1 MKKSKGQTID
11 SLYKNKEMPKKQ
23 NKKSKGKKQK
33 KDNEVINLDNEI
45 IIGMTLKEEPK
56 KTKKNKKQPKIKNK
70 TTKKSSSTKKQTTR
84 KKPKNKKKSI
94 KIQILKWVVLLALLA
109 TAIILFLLSSV
120 FNITDIVIEN
130 NKKISEQEIV
140 KLSGLNK
147 NENMFKITN
156 KKIREG
162 VKQNA
167 YIEDVV
173 ITRELTGKIKLKV
186 IERTPTY
193 MIKFANG
200 YAYINNQGYIL
211 EVSEEALE
219 VPIISGLKTPSE
231 DIKAGNRLVVDDL
244 KELENIIKI
253 METAKNTSIANI
265 ITEFD
270 ISNSNNYKLIIASE
284 GKTVQFG
291 DLNNINVKILKIEF
305 ILEQEKGREGEIYF
319 QNTEKAVF
327 REKV

>member
-1 MKKSKGQTID
+1 MKKSKGQTVD
-11 SLYKNKEMPKKQ
+11 LLYKSKEKPKKQ
-23 NKKSKGKKQK
+23 NKKTKNKKQK
-33 KDNEVINLDNEI
+33 SDNEVINLDNEI

-56 KTKKNKKQPKIKNK
+56 KTKEKKEQPKTKVKKIKKSTNK
-70 TTKKSSSTKKQTTR
+70 VQKTKKRPKTKK
-84 KKPKNKKKSI
+84 KNI
-94 KIQILKWVVLLALLA
+94 KLKIVKWIFLLALLA

-120 FNITDIVIEN
+120 FNITDIVVEN

-140 KLSGLNK
+140 NLSGLVK
-147 NENMFKITN
+147 NENMFKTTN
-156 KKIREG
+156 KKIKEG
-162 VKQNA
+162 IKQNP

-173 ITRELTGKIKLKV
+173 ITRELSGKVKLKV

-211 EVSEEALE
+211 EISEEALHL
-219 VPIISGLKTPSE
+219 PIITGFKTSSE
-231 DIKAGNRLVVDDL
+231 EIKAGNRLVVDDL
-244 KELENIIKI
+244 KELENVIKI
-253 METAKNTSIANI
+253 METAKNTSIADI
-265 ITEFD
+265 ITEID
-270 ISNSNNYKLIIASE
+270 ISNSNNYKLVIASE

-291 DLNNINVKILKIEF
+291 DLNNINVKILKIEY

>member
-1 MKKSKGQTID
+1 MKKSKGQTVD
-11 SLYKNKEMPKKQ
+11 LLYKSKEKPKKQ
-23 NKKSKGKKQK
+23 NKKTKNKKQK
-33 KDNEVINLDNEI
+33 SDNEVINLDNEI

-56 KTKKNKKQPKIKNK
+56 KTKKKKEQPKTKIKK
-70 TTKKSSSTKKQTTR
+70 TKKNTNKIQKTKKR
-84 KKPKNKKKSI
+84 PKTKKKNI
-94 KIQILKWVVLLALLA
+94 KLKIVKWIFLLALLA

-120 FNITDIVIEN
+120 FNITDIVVEN

-140 KLSGLNK
+140 NLSGLVK
-147 NENMFKITN
+147 NENMFKTTN
-156 KKIREG
+156 KKIKEG
-162 VKQNA
+162 IKQNP

-173 ITRELTGKIKLKV
+173 ITRELSGKVKLKV

-211 EVSEEALE
+211 EISEEALHL
-219 VPIISGLKTPSE
+219 PIITGFKTSSE
-231 DIKAGNRLVVDDL
+231 EIKAGNRLEVDDL
-244 KELENIIKI
+244 KELENVIRI
-253 METAKNTSIANI
+253 METAKNTSIADI
-265 ITEFD
+265 ITEID
-270 ISNSNNYKLIIASE
+270 ISNSNNYKLVIASE

-291 DLNNINVKILKIEF
+291 DLNNINVKILKIEY

>member
-1 MKKSKGQTID
+1 MKKSKGQTVD
-11 SLYKNKEMPKKQ
+11 LLYKSKEKPKKQ
-23 NKKSKGKKQK
+23 NKKTKNKKQK
-33 KDNEVINLDNEI
+33 SDNEVINLDNEI

-56 KTKKNKKQPKIKNK
+56 KTKKKKEQPKTKIKK
-70 TTKKSSSTKKQTTR
+70 TKKNTNKIQKTKKRPKTR
-84 KKPKNKKKSI
+84 KKNI
-94 KIQILKWVVLLALLA
+94 KLKIVKWIFLLALLA

-120 FNITDIVIEN
+120 FNITDIVVEN

-140 KLSGLNK
+140 NLSGLVK
-147 NENMFKITN
+147 NENMFKTTN
-156 KKIREG
+156 KKIKEG
-162 VKQNA
+162 IKQNP

-173 ITRELTGKIKLKV
+173 ITRELSGKVKLKV

-211 EVSEEALE
+211 EISEEALQL
-219 VPIISGLKTPSE
+219 PIITGFKTSSE
-231 DIKAGNRLVVDDL
+231 EIKAGNRLVVDDL
-244 KELENIIKI
+244 KELENVIKI
-253 METAKNTSIANI
+253 METAKNTSIADI
-265 ITEFD
+265 ITEID
-270 ISNSNNYKLIIASE
+270 ISNSNNYKLVIASE

-291 DLNNINVKILKIEF
+291 DLNNINVKILKIEY

>member
-1 MKKSKGQTID
+1 MKKSKGQTVD
-11 SLYKNKEMPKKQ
+11 LLYKSKEKPKKQ
-23 NKKSKGKKQK
+23 NKKTKNKKQK
-33 KDNEVINLDNEI
+33 SDNEVINLDNEI

-56 KTKKNKKQPKIKNK
+56 KTKRKKEQPKTKVK
-70 TTKKSSSTKKQTTR
+70 KTKKSTNKVQKTKKR
-84 KKPKNKKKSI
+84 PKTKKKNI
-94 KIQILKWVVLLALLA
+94 KLKIVKWIFLLALLA

-120 FNITDIVIEN
+120 FNITDIVVEN

-140 KLSGLNK
+140 NLSGLVK
-147 NENMFKITN
+147 NENMFKTTN
-156 KKIREG
+156 KKIKEG
-162 VKQNA
+162 IKQNP

-173 ITRELTGKIKLKV
+173 ITRELSGKVKLKV

-211 EVSEEALE
+211 EILEEALQL
-219 VPIISGLKTPSE
+219 PIITGFKTSSE
-231 DIKAGNRLVVDDL
+231 EIKAGNRLEVDDL
-244 KELENIIKI
+244 KELENVIRI
-253 METAKNTSIANI
+253 METAKNTSIADI
-265 ITEFD
+265 ITEID
-270 ISNSNNYKLIIASE
+270 ISNSNNYKLVIASE

-291 DLNNINVKILKIEF
+291 DLNNINVKILKIEY

>member
-1 MKKSKGQTID
+1 MKKSKGQTVD
-11 SLYKNKEMPKKQ
+11 LLYKSKEKPKKQ
-23 NKKSKGKKQK
+23 NKKTKNKKQK
-33 KDNEVINLDNEI
+33 SDNEVINLDNEI

-56 KTKKNKKQPKIKNK
+56 KTKKKKEQPKTKVK
-70 TTKKSSSTKKQTTR
+70 KTKKSTNKVQKTKKR
-84 KKPKNKKKSI
+84 PKTKKKNI
-94 KIQILKWVVLLALLA
+94 KLKIVKWIFLLALLA

-120 FNITDIVIEN
+120 FNITDIVVEN

-140 KLSGLNK
+140 NLSGLVK
-147 NENMFKITN
+147 NENMFKTTN
-156 KKIREG
+156 KKIKEG
-162 VKQNA
+162 IKQNP

-173 ITRELTGKIKLKV
+173 ITRELSGKVKLKV

-193 MIKFANG
+193 MIKFAKG

-211 EVSEEALE
+211 EISEEALQL
-219 VPIISGLKTPSE
+219 PIITGFKTSSE
-231 DIKAGNRLVVDDL
+231 EIKAGNRLVVDDL
-244 KELENIIKI
+244 KELENVIKI
-253 METAKNTSIANI
+253 METAKNTSIADI
-265 ITEFD
+265 ITEID
-270 ISNSNNYKLIIASE
+270 ISNSNNYKLVIASE

-291 DLNNINVKILKIEF
+291 DLNNINVKILKIEY